1 MSRIIKS
8 LKKNLVDPTEQ
19 IHQNLSQS
27 LHNLLLLHIT
37 LCTHYSKMKL
47 TTRITGKTTEYKKL
61 CERCESLYGLCGKEY
76 SKPLT
81 IKDAMKF
88 PKYYLAAVTAFV
100 IWGFFS
106 FGLKPIHDYP
116 SQDILFYR
124 VFTCIILMIVINFTL
139 RRDKIK
145 ETRTYLKALTKTERR
160 NQWLLIAGSSVL
172 LTGNWGMFIYVMNQ
186 ISVKA
191 ASFAY
196 LVCPILTTFFA
207 FIILKERLHK
217 VQWLAVFMSFVS
229 CAILSY
235 NDLRDAMF
243 SIVVAATYALYLV
256 LQKRITM
263 PDRFILLTLQIGI
276 VALILLPFYPV
287 YSSTPPVE
295 VTFYLFILLIAV
307 LFTIIPM
314 FLNLF
319 AMKGIN
325 SSTIGILIYL
335 NPLIAFALAIFYYK
349 EDISFEQILSY
360 SLILVSIVVFNIG
373 SYLKMKAIEKN

>member
-1 MSRIIKS
+1 
-8 LKKNLVDPTEQ
+8 
-19 IHQNLSQS
+19 
-27 LHNLLLLHIT
+27 
-37 LCTHYSKMKL
+37 
-47 TTRITGKTTEYKKL
+47 
-61 CERCESLYGLCGKEY
+61 
-76 SKPLT
+76 
-81 IKDAMKF
+81 MKF

-124 VFTCIILMIVINFTL
+124 VFTCISLMVLINFAV
-139 RRDKIK
+139 RRHKIK
-145 ETRTYLKALTKTERR
+145 ETRTYLKELTPKERR

-172 LTGNWGMFIYVMNQ
+172 LTANWGLFIYVMNQ

-196 LVCPILTTFFA
+196 LVCPILTTVCA
-207 FIILKERLHK
+207 FIILKEKLTK
-217 VQWLAVFMSFVS
+217 VQWLAVAISFTS

-235 NDLRDAMF
+235 NDLHDAMF

-276 VALILLPFYPV
+276 VALMLLPFYPV
-287 YSSTPPVE
+287 YSSTPPTE
-295 VTFYLFILLIAV
+295 ITFYLFILLIAV

-325 SSTIGILIYL
+325 SSTVGILIYL
-335 NPLIAFALAIFYYK
+335 NPLIAFALAILYYK
-349 EDISFEQILSY
+349 EDITLEQILAY

-373 SYLKMKAIEKN
+373 SYLKMKAMEK

>member
-1 MSRIIKS
+1 
-8 LKKNLVDPTEQ
+8 
-19 IHQNLSQS
+19 
-27 LHNLLLLHIT
+27 
-37 LCTHYSKMKL
+37 
-47 TTRITGKTTEYKKL
+47 
-61 CERCESLYGLCGKEY
+61 
-76 SKPLT
+76 
-81 IKDAMKF
+81 MKF
-88 PKYYLAAVTAFV
+88 PKYYLAAVTAFI

-124 VFTCIILMIVINFTL
+124 VFTCISLMLIINIAV
-139 RRDKIK
+139 RRDKVK
-145 ETRTYLKALTKTERR
+145 ETRSYLKALTKTERR

-172 LTGNWGMFIYVMNQ
+172 LTANWGLFIYVMNQ

-196 LVCPILTTFFA
+196 LVCPILTTVFA
-207 FIILKERLHK
+207 FIILKEKLTK
-217 VQWLAVFMSFVS
+217 IQWLAVAISFIS

-325 SSTIGILIYL
+325 SSTVGILIYL
-335 NPLIAFALAIFYYK
+335 NPLIAFALAILYYK
-349 EDISFEQILSY
+349 EDITFEQILAY

-373 SYLKMKAIEKN
+373 SYLKMKAVEK

>member
-1 MSRIIKS
+1 
-8 LKKNLVDPTEQ
+8 
-19 IHQNLSQS
+19 
-27 LHNLLLLHIT
+27 
-37 LCTHYSKMKL
+37 
-47 TTRITGKTTEYKKL
+47 
-61 CERCESLYGLCGKEY
+61 
-76 SKPLT
+76 
-81 IKDAMKF
+81 MKF

-124 VFTCIILMIVINFTL
+124 VFTCITLMVIINL
-139 RRDKIK
+139 AVRRDKIK
-145 ETRTYLKALTKTERR
+145 ETRSYLKALTKTERR

-172 LTGNWGMFIYVMNQ
+172 LTGNWGLFIYVMNQ

-196 LVCPILTTFFA
+196 LVCPILTTVFA
-207 FIILKERLHK
+207 FIILKEKLTK
-217 VQWLAVFMSFVS
+217 VQWLAVVISFIS

-276 VALILLPFYPV
+276 VALMLLPFYPV

-325 SSTIGILIYL
+325 SSTVGILIYL
-335 NPLIAFALAIFYYK
+335 NPLIAFALAILYYK
-349 EDISFEQILSY
+349 EDITFEQILAY
-360 SLILVSIVVFNIG
+360 SLILVSIVVFNTG
-373 SYLKMKAIEKN
+373 SYLKMKAVEK